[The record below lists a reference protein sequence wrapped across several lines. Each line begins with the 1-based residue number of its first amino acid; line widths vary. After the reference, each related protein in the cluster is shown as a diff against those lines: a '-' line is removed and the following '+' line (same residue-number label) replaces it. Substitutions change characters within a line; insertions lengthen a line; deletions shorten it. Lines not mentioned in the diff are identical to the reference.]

1 MKLPESIKKK
11 VMDLAFKYVLLP
23 CVGIGFIVFCY
34 LFSVMFDDKQTY
46 DGGASDFFKWLKDT
60 TTSEISDEIAP
71 SDKPEDKPIVEE
83 K

>member
-11 VMDLAFKYVLLP
+11 VMDLAFKYLLLP

-46 DGGASDFFKWLKDT
+46 DGGASDFFRWLKDT
-60 TTSEISDEIAP
+60 TTSVISDEVTP
-71 SDKPEDKPIVEE
+71 SDKPTDNPVVEE

>member
-1 MKLPESIKKK
+1 MKLPESTKKK
-11 VMDLAFKYVLLP
+11 VTDVVFKYFLLP

-46 DGGASDFFKWLKDT
+46 DGGASDFFRWLKDRT
-60 TTSEISDEIAP
+60 ISSIADEVAP
-71 SDKPEDKPIVEE
+71 SDKPSIEE

>member
-11 VMDLAFKYVLLP
+11 VMDLAFKYILLP

-46 DGGASDFFKWLKDT
+46 DGSASDFFRWLKDT
-60 TTSEISDEIAP
+60 TISAISDEATP
-71 SDKPEDKPIVEE
+71 SDKPTDTSTVEE

>member
-1 MKLPESIKKK
+1 MKLPELTKKK
-11 VMDLAFKYVLLP
+11 VMDVAFKYLLLP

-46 DGGASDFFKWLKDT
+46 DGGASDFFRWLKDT
-60 TTSEISDEIAP
+60 TISSITNEIAP
-71 SDKPEDKPIVEE
+71 SDKPNIEE

>member
-11 VMDLAFKYVLLP
+11 VMDVAFKYILLP
-23 CVGIGFIVFCY
+23 CGGIVLIVFCY

-46 DGGASDFFKWLKDT
+46 DGGASDFFRWIKD
-60 TTSEISDEIAP
+60 SAISLIINEIAP
-71 SDKPEDKPIVEE
+71 SDKPAVEE